1 MTVAK
6 LWCTQ
11 DGQFCALEAE
21 GHAGSAVRGTNVVCA
36 AVTMLLR
43 TTLDV
48 LEHSK
53 GITVVSDAPERGVLN
68 FRVRSDG
75 TEKNEVVT
83 ERLICTADYLKL
95 GLSALAK
102 EYPDEVSVE
111 CFVEQTLT
119 EQTN

>member
-6 LWCTQ
+6 LWCTP
-11 DGQFCALEAE
+11 DGQFWAVEAQ
-21 GHAGSAVRGTNVVCA
+21 GHAGSAVRGSNVVCA

-53 GITVVSDAPERGVLN
+53 GISVVSDAPERGVLT
-68 FRVRSDG
+68 FRIRSDS
-75 TEKNEVVT
+75 TEKTEAVT
-83 ERLICTADYLKL
+83 ARLICAADYLKL

-102 EYPDEVSVE
+102 EYPDDVSVE
-111 CFVEQTLT
+111 CFVEQALT